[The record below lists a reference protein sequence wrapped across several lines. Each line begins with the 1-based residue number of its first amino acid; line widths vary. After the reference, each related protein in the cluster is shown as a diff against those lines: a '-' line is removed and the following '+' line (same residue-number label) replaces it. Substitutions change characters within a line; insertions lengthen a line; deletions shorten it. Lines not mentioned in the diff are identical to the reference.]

1 METSLGIINPWGGA
15 PIRVRERTLSTME
28 DARELAQAGC
38 PSGTVVV
45 AGFQERGRGRVP
57 GRVWSSRP
65 GESLLATVVVN
76 LADAVF
82 PLPQL
87 PLRAGVAAALAVEE
101 SARIAPRIKWP
112 NDLMCDG
119 KKLAGLLCEA
129 SGRIGLVG
137 IGVNLLQTAFPPA
150 LAGSACS
157 VLQASGRAVAPL
169 ALLAVFLTRL
179 RDVLTDAA
187 WREKL
192 QARLYARG
200 RQVSVDLLGSERQVS
215 GILSGVDEQ
224 GRLVLLVGNGGLR
237 RIEQGE
243 LRTD

>member
-1 METSLGIINPWGGA
+1 METSPGIQNPWNGA
-15 PIRVRERTLSTME
+15 PIYTVERTSSTME
-28 DARELAQAGC
+28 DARELARAGC

-57 GRVWSSRP
+57 GRVWSSGP
-65 GESLLATVVVN
+65 GESLLSTVVVN
-76 LADAVF
+76 LTDAAF

-101 SARIAPRIKWP
+101 SAGVTPRIKWP
-112 NDLMCDG
+112 NDLLWNG

-129 SGRIGLVG
+129 FGDKGLIG
-137 IGVNLLQTAFPPA
+137 IGMNLMQTGFPPE

-157 VLQASGRAVAPL
+157 LLQASWRAVTPL
-169 ALLAVFLTRL
+169 ALLAVLLSRL
-179 RDVLTDAA
+179 KDVLTDDA

-200 RQVSVDLLGSERQVS
+200 RQVNVDLLGTERQVS

-224 GRLVLLVGNGGLR
+224 GRLVLLVGNGSLR